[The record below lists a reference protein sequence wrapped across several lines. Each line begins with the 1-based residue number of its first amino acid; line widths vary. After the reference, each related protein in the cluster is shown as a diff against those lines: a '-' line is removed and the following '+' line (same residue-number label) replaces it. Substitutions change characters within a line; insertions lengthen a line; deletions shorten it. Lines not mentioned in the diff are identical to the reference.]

1 MNQEFLPELLKSIRC
16 PVTKSSLREASDSE
30 LEKINSGIQAG
41 SILNHVGQTVTDE
54 LTAGFINED
63 QTLAFS
69 VRKGIVILVAD
80 QAIRIQDVV

>member
-1 MNQEFLPELLKSIRC
+1 MNQEFHPELLKSIRC

-41 SILNHVGQTVTDE
+41 TILNHVGQTVTDE